1 MEFSGITL
9 VTGAAGFMGSHV
21 VEYLAGKGVRL
32 RATAR
37 PRKDTSFFDNLGVEY
52 VAADLTKPDTLPP
65 LFDGAVDRVIH
76 MGAICNF
83 STPFEMLYPTNVAG
97 VDHITKLA
105 LDKGVKRFIHVSS
118 TSLYGYYPNKPFTE
132 EGERNPGDNYGK
144 SKKAGEDVVFARIR
158 EGLPASIIRPCTV
171 YGPRCNDGAGKV
183 FSRPTVISAIP
194 GNGKQLL
201 SNIRA
206 EDVAAAVYYISHR
219 DETIGEV
226 FNIAEDT
233 NPTLEEALMIA
244 AATFNV
250 KAPRL
255 HLPLAVVKLG
265 AYIDGMVSKR
275 KNKIPDLEYDAVK
288 YLYNDYVVDN
298 TKLKKTGFVM
308 QYPDFKKSMEQ
319 IGEWYRKTGAAT

>member
-65 LFDGAVDRVIH
+65 LFDGDVDRVIH

-132 EGERNPGDNYGK
+132 DGERNPGDNYGK

-244 AATFNV
+244 
-250 KAPRL
+250 
-255 HLPLAVVKLG
+255 
-265 AYIDGMVSKR
+265 
-275 KNKIPDLEYDAVK
+275 
-288 YLYNDYVVDN
+288 
-298 TKLKKTGFVM
+298 
-308 QYPDFKKSMEQ
+308 
-319 IGEWYRKTGAAT
+319 

>member
-37 PRKDTSFFDNLGVEY
+37 PRRDTSFFDNLGVEY

-65 LFDGAVDRVIH
+65 LFDGDVDRVIH

-132 EGERNPGDNYGK
+132 DGERNPQDNYGK

-194 GNGKQLL
+194 GSGKQLL

>member
-65 LFDGAVDRVIH
+65 LFDGDVDRVIH

-132 EGERNPGDNYGK
+132 DGERNPGDNYGK

-319 IGEWYRKTGAAT
+319 IGEWYRKTVAAT

>member
-65 LFDGAVDRVIH
+65 LFDGDVDRVIH

-265 AYIDGMVSKR
+265 AYMDGMVSKR

>member
-65 LFDGAVDRVIH
+65 LFDGDVDRVIH

-132 EGERNPGDNYGK
+132 DGERNPGDNYGK